1 MQDLF
6 IITDKGTYEPNYE
19 GIEDHAYQLI
29 NTLSRIADAS
39 ERIAAAMERQNLTT
53 EGTINNTHLV

>member
-39 ERIAAAMERQNLTT
+39 ERIADAMENLTT
-53 EGTINNTHLV
+53 EKP